1 MLLISFHYVVMTI
14 TNTIAMFLRLT
25 RRNQFFGLILLA
37 TAILFAG
44 CGQYF
49 KATEHYS
56 GDIEETL
63 EGIVNPVFYN
73 VFVTPS
79 GKDIFQL
86 NNFFYD
92 REARSVV
99 GIYKEVDPELA
110 ARNYRYA
117 PRINRYTREKNG
129 SIDGPGGLVYEIRIF
144 ANEVTFDGGTAGEG
158 VRVEI
163 PTENIYLLDLL
174 EHNDGAT
181 TGRQIIGGLFGG
193 ALAGVTAF
201 FAVVFSTASC
211 PFIYIQDGDVKRF
224 MGEVF
229 SGSVTENMARHDFLP
244 LPGFEP
250 VDGVYELRIA
260 NEMEERQ
267 YTDLAVL
274 EAVEHPADMEV
285 LMTPEGMPILF
296 ASPQLPA
303 EAVTDQGANC
313 EAVMAARDGIA
324 YDFTDECAEK
334 ENFSSLSLAFDKPA
348 GVDQAH
354 VILHV
359 KNTMWSMMMYESFMS
374 MFGGRYDDYVEHQR
388 NRSAEQKTQ
397 WLKDQGQML
406 EVQLRRDGRWETV
419 HWVNLPGPYAFR
431 SEVVPLDLSNTSEES
446 VELRLVAGYHFWEL
460 DYAAIDYTEQPGLS
474 KTPLALLSAEDE
486 QGQDVAS
493 HLLEV
498 DGDYLERLFIG
509 ADATL
514 KFQALPAPE
523 PGNARSLFM
532 HAYGYYE
539 PIREY
544 EGIPNM
550 TELRKFKE
558 PGHFARF
565 SKERFNDIAGIT
577 P

>member
-1 MLLISFHYVVMTI
+1 MTI
-14 TNTIAMFLRLT
+14 TNTTNAMPKFTL
-25 RRNQFFGLILLA
+25 RNQFFGLILLA
-37 TAILFAG
+37 IAIVAVA
-44 CGQYF
+44 CNGQYF
-49 KATEHYS
+49 KATKYYS
-56 GDIEETL
+56 AQIEEAL
-63 EGIVNPVFYN
+63 ESIKAPAFYN
-73 VFVTPS
+73 VFVTL
-79 GKDIFQL
+79 KERDIFQL
-86 NNFFYD
+86 DYFFYD
-92 REARSVV
+92 REARSVMGV
-99 GIYKEVDPELA
+99 YKFVDPELA
-110 ARNYRYA
+110 ERNYKYA
-117 PRINRYTREKNG
+117 PGMNRYTRKKNG
-129 SIDGPGGLVYEIRIF
+129 SIDGPGGLVYEIRIQ
-144 ANEVTFDGGTAGEG
+144 ANEAIFDGGTASEG
-158 VRVEI
+158 VRVKI
-163 PTENIYLLDLL
+163 PIENIYQLDLL
-174 EHNDGAT
+174 EHKEAVGILYKLLGGVAATGA
-181 TGRQIIGGLFGG
+181 
-193 ALAGVTAF
+193 
-201 FAVVFSTASC
+201 AVMTWLICCLSC
-211 PFIYIQDGDVKRF
+211 PFIYIQDGDVERF
-224 MGEVF
+224 MGEFF
-229 SGSVTENMARHDFLP
+229 SGAVTENMARHDFLP

-296 ASPQLPA
+296 AAPQLPA
-303 EAVTDQGANC
+303 EAVTDQGTNC

-374 MFGGRYDDYVEHQR
+374 MFGSRYDDYVEHQR
-388 NRSAEQKTQ
+388 DRSAEQKTQ

-406 EVQLRRDGRWETV
+406 EVQLRRAGQWETV
-419 HWVNLPGPYAFR
+419 HWVNLPGPFSFR
-431 SEVVPLDLSNTSEES
+431 SEVVPLDVSNTDEGP

-460 DYAAIDYTEQPGLS
+460 DYAAIDYTEQPGMV

-486 QGQDVAS
+486 LGQDVAS

-523 PGNARSLFM
+523 SGNVHSVFM

-539 PIREY
+539 PIRAY
-544 EGIPNM
+544 AGIPNM
-550 TELRKFKE
+550 AELKKFKE

-565 SKERFNDIAGIT
+565 SKEQFNDIAGIA

>member
-1 MLLISFHYVVMTI
+1 MLL
-14 TNTIAMFLRLT
+14 RLI
-25 RRNQFFGLILLA
+25 RRNQFVSLILLA

-44 CGQYF
+44 CGKYF
-49 KATEHYS
+49 RATEHYS
-56 GDIEETL
+56 SGIEEAL
-63 EGIVNPVFYN
+63 EGVGTPAFYD
-73 VFVTPS
+73 VYVTQK

-86 NNFFYD
+86 EYFFYD
-92 REARSVV
+92 REAQSVV
-99 GIYKEVDPELA
+99 GIYKKVDPQLAERFYRSRGGKEL
-110 ARNYRYA
+110 
-117 PRINRYTREKNG
+117 NRYRGEM
-129 SIDGPGGLVYEIRIF
+129 VYEIRIE
-144 ANEVTFDGGTAGEG
+144 ANEVIFQGAAAGEG

-163 PTENIYLLDLL
+163 PIENIYRVDLL
-174 EHNDGAT
+174 EHNEGAT
-181 TGRQIIGGLFGG
+181 FFGMVGATLAGLFGG
-193 ALAGVTAF
+193 ILVVAA
-201 FAVVFSTASC
+201 AVSC
-211 PFIYIQDGDVKRF
+211 PFIYTVDGDTERF
-224 MGEVF
+224 RGEVLT
-229 SGSVTENMARHDFLP
+229 GAVMEDMARHDFLP

-260 NEMEERQ
+260 NELKERD

-285 LMTPEGMPILF
+285 LLTPEGMPILF
-296 ASPQLPA
+296 SAPLLPA
-303 EAVTDQGANC
+303 EAVTDEGTNC
-313 EAVMAARDGIA
+313 EVVMAARDGIA

-348 GVDQAH
+348 GVDQAY

-374 MFGGRYDDYVEHQR
+374 MFGSRYDDYVEHQR
-388 NRSAEQKTQ
+388 DRSAEQKTQ

-406 EVQLRRDGRWETV
+406 EVQLRRSGQWETV
-419 HWVNLPGPYAFR
+419 HWVNLPGPFSFR
-431 SEVVPLDLSNTSEES
+431 SEVVPLDVSNTDGGP

-460 DYAAIDYTEQPGLS
+460 DYAAIDYTEQPGMV
-474 KTPLALLSAEDE
+474 KTPLTLLSAEDE
-486 QGQDVAS
+486 LGQDVAS

-523 PGNARSLFM
+523 SGNVHSVFM

-539 PIREY
+539 PIRTY
-544 EGIPNM
+544 AGIPNM
-550 TELRKFKE
+550 VELKKFKE

-565 SKERFNDIAGIT
+565 SKEQFNDIAGIA

>member
-1 MLLISFHYVVMTI
+1 MTI
-14 TNTIAMFLRLT
+14 TNTRKMLLRLT
-25 RRNQFFGLILLA
+25 PRNQLFGFVLLA
-37 TAILFAG
+37 TATLAAA

-49 KATEHYS
+49 RATEHYS
-56 GDIEETL
+56 GEIEETL
-63 EGIVNPVFYN
+63 ERIVSPAFYN

-79 GKDIFQL
+79 GQDIFQL
-86 NNFFYD
+86 KYFFYD
-92 REARSVV
+92 REARTVV

-110 ARNYRYA
+110 SRNYRYA
-117 PRINRYTREKNG
+117 PKMNRYTREENG
-129 SIDGPGGLVYEIRIF
+129 SIDGPGGLVYEIRIE
-144 ANEVTFDGGTAGEG
+144 ANEVNFDGGSPVDG

-163 PTENIYLLDLL
+163 PIENIHRLDLL
-174 EHNDGAT
+174 EHNEAT
-181 TGRQIIGGLFGG
+181 GFWRKIGGGVAALG
-193 ALAGVTAF
+193 AAVGAF
-201 FAVVFSTASC
+201 FAFFWSC
-211 PFIYIQDGDVKRF
+211 PFIYIQDGDTERF
-224 MGEVF
+224 MGELF
-229 SGSVTENMARHDFLP
+229 SGSVTENMARHDFMP

-250 VDGVYELRIA
+250 VDGIYELRIA
-260 NEMEERQ
+260 NEMKERQ

-274 EAVEHPADMEV
+274 EAVEHPAGMEV

-296 ASPQLPA
+296 AAPQLPV
-303 EAVTDQGANC
+303 EAVTDQGTNC
-313 EAVMAARDGIA
+313 ATLMVERDGIA
-324 YDFTDECAEK
+324 YDFTDESADNED
-334 ENFSSLSLAFDKPA
+334 FSSLSLAFDNPT
-348 GVDQAH
+348 GSDQAH

-359 KNTMWSMMMYESFMS
+359 KNTMWSGTMYEAFTS

-406 EVQLRRDGRWETV
+406 EVQLRRDGQWETV

-493 HLLEV
+493 HLLEL

-514 KFQALPAPE
+514 KFQALSAPE
-523 PGNARSLFM
+523 SGNVHSVFM

>member
-1 MLLISFHYVVMTI
+1 ML
-14 TNTIAMFLRLT
+14 LRLT
-25 RRNQFFGLILLA
+25 LRNQIFGLILVA
-37 TAILFAG
+37 TATLAVA

-56 GDIEETL
+56 GEIEETL
-63 EGIVNPVFYN
+63 ERIVSPAFYN

-79 GKDIFQL
+79 GQDIFQL
-86 NNFFYD
+86 NYFFYD
-92 REARSVV
+92 RVARTVV

-117 PRINRYTREKNG
+117 PKMNRYTREKNG
-129 SIDGPGGLVYEIRIF
+129 SIDGPGGLVYEIRIQ
-144 ANEVTFDGGTAGEG
+144 ANEVIFDGGAPGED
-158 VRVEI
+158 VRVQI
-163 PTENIYLLDLL
+163 PIENIHRLDLL
-174 EHNDGAT
+174 EHNEAT
-181 TGRQIIGGLFGG
+181 GLWRKIGGGVAAVG
-193 ALAGVTAF
+193 AAVWTFFAF
-201 FAVVFSTASC
+201 FWSC
-211 PFIYIQDGDVKRF
+211 PFIYIQDGDTERF
-224 MGEVF
+224 MGELF
-229 SGSVTENMARHDFLP
+229 SGSVTENMARHDFMP

-250 VDGVYELRIA
+250 VDGIYELRIA
-260 NEMEERQ
+260 NEMKERQ

-274 EAVEHPADMEV
+274 EAVEHPAGMEV
-285 LMTPEGMPILF
+285 LMTPEGTPILF
-296 ASPQLPA
+296 AAPQLPL
-303 EAVTDQGANC
+303 EAVTDQGTNC
-313 EAVMAARDGIA
+313 ATLMAERDGIA
-324 YDFTDECAEK
+324 YDFTDESADNED
-334 ENFSSLSLAFDKPA
+334 FSSLSLAFDNPT
-348 GVDQAH
+348 GSDQAH

-359 KNTMWSMMMYESFMS
+359 KNTMWSGTMYEAFTS

-406 EVQLRRDGRWETV
+406 EVQLRRDGQWETV

-431 SEVVPLDLSNTSEES
+431 SEVVPLDLSNTSKES

>member
-1 MLLISFHYVVMTI
+1 MPRFTL
-14 TNTIAMFLRLT
+14 
-25 RRNQFFGLILLA
+25 RNQFFGLILLA
-37 TAILFAG
+37 IAIVAVA
-44 CGQYF
+44 CTGQYF
-49 KATEHYS
+49 KATKYYS
-56 GDIEETL
+56 AQIEEAL
-63 EGIVNPVFYN
+63 ESIKTPAFYN
-73 VFVTPS
+73 VFVTL
-79 GKDIFQL
+79 KEREIFQL
-86 NNFFYD
+86 DYFFYD

-99 GIYKEVDPELA
+99 GVYKEVNPELA
-110 ARNYRYA
+110 ERNYGYA
-117 PRINRYTREKNG
+117 PKMNRYTRKKNG
-129 SIDGPGGLVYEIRIF
+129 SIDGPGGLVYEIRIQ
-144 ANEVTFDGGTAGEG
+144 ANEVIFDGGTASEG
-158 VRVEI
+158 ARVKI
-163 PTENIYLLDLL
+163 PIENIYQLDLL
-174 EHNDGAT
+174 EHKEAVG
-181 TGRQIIGGLFGG
+181 ILYKVLGGV
-193 ALAGVTAF
+193 AAS
-201 FAVVFSTASC
+201 FAAVLTWVACCLSC
-211 PFIYIQDGDVKRF
+211 PFIYIQDGDTERF
-224 MGEVF
+224 MGEFF
-229 SGSVTENMARHDFLP
+229 SGAVTENMARHDFLP

-285 LMTPEGMPILF
+285 LITPEGTPILF
-296 ASPQLPA
+296 AAPLLPA
-303 EAVTDQGANC
+303 EAVTDQGTNC
-313 EAVMAARDGIA
+313 EVVMAARDGIA

-374 MFGGRYDDYVEHQR
+374 MFGSRYDDYVEHQR
-388 NRSAEQKTQ
+388 DRSAEQKTQ

-406 EVQLRRDGRWETV
+406 EVQLRRAGQWETV
-419 HWVNLPGPYAFR
+419 HWVNLPGPFSFR
-431 SEVVPLDLSNTSEES
+431 SEVVPLDVSNTDEGP

-460 DYAAIDYTEQPGLS
+460 DYAAIDYTEQPGMV

-486 QGQDVAS
+486 LGQDVAS

-514 KFQALPAPE
+514 KFQALPASE
-523 PGNARSLFM
+523 PGNVHSVFM

-544 EGIPNM
+544 AGIPNM
-550 TELRKFKE
+550 TELKKFKE

-565 SKERFNDIAGIT
+565 SKEQFNDIAGIT

>member
-1 MLLISFHYVVMTI
+1 MISFHYVVMTI
-14 TNTIAMFLRLT
+14 TNTINAMTKFTL
-25 RRNQFFGLILLA
+25 RNQFFGLILLA
-37 TAILFAG
+37 IAIVAVA
-44 CGQYF
+44 CNGQYF
-49 KATEHYS
+49 KATKYYS
-56 GDIEETL
+56 AQIEEAL
-63 EGIVNPVFYN
+63 ESIKAPAFYN
-73 VFVTPS
+73 VFVTL
-79 GKDIFQL
+79 KERDIFQL
-86 NNFFYD
+86 DYFFYD
-92 REARSVV
+92 REARSVMGV
-99 GIYKEVDPELA
+99 YKFVNPELA
-110 ARNYRYA
+110 ERNYKVGPA
-117 PRINRYTREKNG
+117 LNRYTRKKNG
-129 SIDGPGGLVYEIRIF
+129 SIDGPGGLVYEIRIQ
-144 ANEVTFDGGTAGEG
+144 ANEVIFDGGTASEG
-158 VRVEI
+158 VRVKI
-163 PTENIYLLDLL
+163 PIENIYQLDLL
-174 EHNDGAT
+174 EHKEAVGILYKVLGGVAATGA
-181 TGRQIIGGLFGG
+181 
-193 ALAGVTAF
+193 
-201 FAVVFSTASC
+201 AVMTWLICCLSC
-211 PFIYIQDGDVKRF
+211 PFIYIQDGDVERF
-224 MGEVF
+224 MGEFF
-229 SGSVTENMARHDFLP
+229 SGAVTENMARHDFLP

-296 ASPQLPA
+296 AAPQLPA
-303 EAVTDQGANC
+303 EAVTDQGTNC
-313 EAVMAARDGIA
+313 EAVMVARDGIA

-374 MFGGRYDDYVEHQR
+374 MFGSRYDDYVEHQR
-388 NRSAEQKTQ
+388 DRSAEQKTQ

-406 EVQLRRDGRWETV
+406 EVQLRRSGQWETV
-419 HWVNLPGPYAFR
+419 HWVNLPGPFSFR
-431 SEVVPLDLSNTSEES
+431 SEVVPLDVSNTDEGP

-460 DYAAIDYTEQPGLS
+460 DYAAIDYTEQPGMV

-486 QGQDVAS
+486 LGQDVAS

-523 PGNARSLFM
+523 SGNVHSVFM

-539 PIREY
+539 PIRAY
-544 EGIPNM
+544 AGIPNM
-550 TELRKFKE
+550 TELKKFKE

-565 SKERFNDIAGIT
+565 SKEQFNDIAGIT

>member
-1 MLLISFHYVVMTI
+1 MISFHYVVMTI
-14 TNTIAMFLRLT
+14 TNTINAMPKFTL
-25 RRNQFFGLILLA
+25 RNQFFGLILLA
-37 TAILFAG
+37 ISIVAVA
-44 CGQYF
+44 CNGQYF
-49 KATEHYS
+49 KATKYYS
-56 GDIEETL
+56 AQIEEAL
-63 EGIVNPVFYN
+63 ESIKAPAFYN
-73 VFVTPS
+73 VFVTLK
-79 GKDIFQL
+79 GRDIFQL
-86 NNFFYD
+86 DYFFYD
-92 REARSVV
+92 REARSVMGV
-99 GIYKEVDPELA
+99 YKFVNPELA
-110 ARNYRYA
+110 ERNYKYA
-117 PRINRYTREKNG
+117 PGMNRYTRNKNG
-129 SIDGPGGLVYEIRIF
+129 SIDGPGGLVYEIRIQ
-144 ANEVTFDGGTAGEG
+144 ANEVIFDEGTASEG
-158 VRVEI
+158 VRVKI
-163 PTENIYLLDLL
+163 PIENIYQLDLL
-174 EHNDGAT
+174 EHKEAVGILYKVLGGVAATGA
-181 TGRQIIGGLFGG
+181 
-193 ALAGVTAF
+193 AF
-201 FAVVFSTASC
+201 LTWVACCLSC
-211 PFIYIQDGDVKRF
+211 PFIYIQDGDVERF
-224 MGEVF
+224 MGEFF
-229 SGSVTENMARHDFLP
+229 SGAVTENMARHDFLP

-296 ASPQLPA
+296 AAPQLPA
-303 EAVTDQGANC
+303 EALTDQGTNC

-374 MFGGRYDDYVEHQR
+374 MFGSRYDDYVEHQR
-388 NRSAEQKTQ
+388 DRSAEQKTQ

-406 EVQLRRDGRWETV
+406 EVQLRHAGQWETV
-419 HWVNLPGPYAFR
+419 HWVNLPGPFSFR
-431 SEVVPLDLSNTSEES
+431 SEVVPLDVSNTDEGP

-460 DYAAIDYTEQPGLS
+460 DYAAIDYTEQPGMV

-486 QGQDVAS
+486 LGQDVAS

-523 PGNARSLFM
+523 SGNVHSVFM

-539 PIREY
+539 PIRAY
-544 EGIPNM
+544 AGIPNM
-550 TELRKFKE
+550 TELKKFKE

-565 SKERFNDIAGIT
+565 SKEQFNDIAGIA

>member
-1 MLLISFHYVVMTI
+1 MSKFTL
-14 TNTIAMFLRLT
+14 
-25 RRNQFFGLILLA
+25 RNQFFGFILLVI
-37 TAILFAG
+37 AIVAVA
-44 CGQYF
+44 CNGQYF
-49 KATEHYS
+49 KVTKYYS
-56 GDIEETL
+56 AQIEEAL
-63 EGIVNPVFYN
+63 ESIKTPAFYN
-73 VFVTPS
+73 VFVTL
-79 GKDIFQL
+79 KERDIFQL
-86 NNFFYD
+86 DYFFYD
-92 REARSVV
+92 REARSVMGV
-99 GIYKEVDPELA
+99 YKFVNPELA
-110 ARNYRYA
+110 ERNYKYV
-117 PRINRYTREKNG
+117 PRMNRYTRNKNG
-129 SIDGPGGLVYEIRIF
+129 SIDGPGGLVYEIRIQ
-144 ANEVTFDGGTAGEG
+144 ANEVIFDEGTASEG
-158 VRVEI
+158 VRVKI
-163 PTENIYLLDLL
+163 PIENIYQLDLL
-174 EHNDGAT
+174 EHKEAVGILSKVLGGIAAIGA
-181 TGRQIIGGLFGG
+181 
-193 ALAGVTAF
+193 AAGTFVLCCL
-201 FAVVFSTASC
+201 SC
-211 PFIYIQDGDVKRF
+211 PFIYIQDGDVERF
-224 MGEVF
+224 MGEFF
-229 SGSVTENMARHDFLP
+229 SGAVTENMARHDFLP

-274 EAVEHPADMEV
+274 EAVEHPAGMEV

-296 ASPQLPA
+296 AAPQLPA
-303 EAVTDQGANC
+303 EAVTDQGTNC
-313 EAVMAARDGIA
+313 EVVMAARDGIA

-374 MFGGRYDDYVEHQR
+374 MFGSRYDDYVEHQR
-388 NRSAEQKTQ
+388 DRSAEQKTQ

-406 EVQLRRDGRWETV
+406 EVQLRRSGQWETV
-419 HWVNLPGPYAFR
+419 HWVNLPGPFSFR
-431 SEVVPLDLSNTSEES
+431 SEVVPLDVSNTDEGP

-460 DYAAIDYTEQPGLS
+460 DYAAIDYTEQPGMV

-486 QGQDVAS
+486 LGQDVAS

-523 PGNARSLFM
+523 SGNVHSVFM

-539 PIREY
+539 PIRAY
-544 EGIPNM
+544 AGIPNM
-550 TELRKFKE
+550 AELKKFKE

-565 SKERFNDIAGIT
+565 SKDRFNDIAGIT

>member
-1 MLLISFHYVVMTI
+1 MTI
-14 TNTIAMFLRLT
+14 TNTINAMPKFTL
-25 RRNQFFGLILLA
+25 RNQLFGLILLA
-37 TAILFAG
+37 IAIVAVA
-44 CGQYF
+44 CNGQYF
-49 KATEHYS
+49 KATKYHS
-56 GDIEETL
+56 AQIEEAL
-63 EGIVNPVFYN
+63 ESIKTPAFYN
-73 VFVTPS
+73 VFVTL
-79 GKDIFQL
+79 KERDIFQL
-86 NNFFYD
+86 DYFFYD
-92 REARSVV
+92 REARSVMGV
-99 GIYKEVDPELA
+99 YKEVNPELA
-110 ARNYRYA
+110 ERNYKYA
-117 PRINRYTREKNG
+117 PGMNRYTRNKNG
-129 SIDGPGGLVYEIRIF
+129 SIDGPGGLVYEIRIQ
-144 ANEVTFDGGTAGEG
+144 ANEVIFDGETASEG
-158 VRVEI
+158 VRVKI
-163 PTENIYLLDLL
+163 PIENIYQLDLL
-174 EHNDGAT
+174 EHKEAVGILYKVLGGVAATGA
-181 TGRQIIGGLFGG
+181 
-193 ALAGVTAF
+193 
-201 FAVVFSTASC
+201 AVMTWLICCLSC
-211 PFIYIQDGDVKRF
+211 PFIYIQDGDVERF
-224 MGEVF
+224 MGEFF
-229 SGSVTENMARHDFLP
+229 SGAVTENMARHDFLP

-267 YTDLAVL
+267 YMDLAVL

-296 ASPQLPA
+296 AAPQLPA
-303 EAVTDQGANC
+303 EAVTDQGTNC

-374 MFGGRYDDYVEHQR
+374 MFGSRYDDYVEHQR
-388 NRSAEQKTQ
+388 DRSAEQKTQ

-406 EVQLRRDGRWETV
+406 EVQLRRSGQWETV
-419 HWVNLPGPYAFR
+419 HWVNLPGPFSFR
-431 SEVVPLDLSNTSEES
+431 SEVVPLDVSNTDEGP

-460 DYAAIDYTEQPGLS
+460 DYAAIDYTEQPGMV

-486 QGQDVAS
+486 LGQDVAS

-523 PGNARSLFM
+523 SGNVHSVFM

-539 PIREY
+539 PIRAY
-544 EGIPNM
+544 AGIPNM
-550 TELRKFKE
+550 TELKKFKE

-565 SKERFNDIAGIT
+565 SKEQFNDIAGIT

>member
-14 TNTIAMFLRLT
+14 TKTTGVMSKFTL
-25 RRNQFFGLILLA
+25 RNQFLGLILLA
-37 TAILFAG
+37 IAFLAAA

-56 GDIEETL
+56 GQIEAAL
-63 EGIVNPVFYN
+63 ERIVSPAFYN
-73 VFVTPS
+73 VFVTPK
-79 GKDIFQL
+79 GQDVFQL
-86 NNFFYD
+86 DYFFYD

-99 GIYKEVDPELA
+99 GVYNEVDPDLA
-110 ARNYRYA
+110 YRYYRYA
-117 PRINRYTREKNG
+117 PKVNRYTRDDNG
-129 SIDGPGGLVYEIRIF
+129 SIDGPGGLVYEIRIQ
-144 ANEVTFDGGTAGEG
+144 ANEVIFDRGTAGEG

-163 PTENIYLLDLL
+163 PIENIYRLDLL
-174 EHNDGAT
+174 EHDDGAT
-181 TGRQIIGGLFGG
+181 VLRQIGGVIGG
-193 ALAGVTAF
+193 AVAGVSA
-201 FAVVFSTASC
+201 AVIAIAALISC
-211 PFIYIQDGDVKRF
+211 PFIYIQDGETERF

-229 SGSVTENMARHDFLP
+229 SGAVTENMARHDFMP

-260 NEMEERQ
+260 NEMKERQ

-296 ASPQLPA
+296 AAPLLPA
-303 EAVTDQGANC
+303 EAVTGQETNC
-313 EAVMAARDGIA
+313 EVVMAARDGIA

-348 GVDQAH
+348 AVDQAY

-359 KNTMWSMMMYESFMS
+359 KNTMWSMMMYESFMG
-374 MFGGRYDDYVEHQR
+374 MFGSRYDDYVEYQR

-406 EVQLRRDGRWETV
+406 EVQLRRAGQWETV
-419 HWVNLPGPYAFR
+419 HWVNFPGPFAFR
-431 SEVVPLDLSNTSEES
+431 SEVVPLDLSKTDEGA

-460 DYAAIDYTEQPGLS
+460 DYAAIDYTEQPGLV
-474 KTPLALLSAEDE
+474 KTPLAILSAVDE
-486 QGQDVAS
+486 KGQDVAS
-493 HLLEV
+493 HVTEL

-514 KFQALPAPE
+514 KFQALSTPE
-523 PGNARSLFM
+523 PGNVHSVFM

-544 EGIPNM
+544 DGIPNM
-550 TELRKFKE
+550 TELKKFKE

-565 SKERFNDIAGIT
+565 SKEQFNDIAGIT

>member
-1 MLLISFHYVVMTI
+1 MMLI
-14 TNTIAMFLRLT
+14 RLT
-25 RRNQFFGLILLA
+25 PRNQLFGFILLA
-37 TAILFAG
+37 TATLAAA

-49 KATEHYS
+49 RATEHYS
-56 GDIEETL
+56 GEIEETL
-63 EGIVNPVFYN
+63 ERIVSPAFYN

-79 GKDIFQL
+79 GQDIFQL
-86 NNFFYD
+86 KYFFYD

-99 GIYKEVDPELA
+99 GVYKEVDPELA

-117 PRINRYTREKNG
+117 PKMNRYTREENG
-129 SIDGPGGLVYEIRIF
+129 SIDGPGGLVYEIRIE
-144 ANEVTFDGGTAGEG
+144 ANEVNFDGGSPVDG

-163 PTENIYLLDLL
+163 PIENIYRLDLL
-174 EHNDGAT
+174 EHNEATGFWRKMGGGVAALGAAV
-181 TGRQIIGGLFGG
+181 G
-193 ALAGVTAF
+193 AF
-201 FAVVFSTASC
+201 FAFFWSC
-211 PFIYIQDGDVKRF
+211 PFIYIQDGDTERF
-224 MGEVF
+224 MGELF
-229 SGSVTENMARHDFLP
+229 SGSVTENMARHDFMP

-250 VDGVYELRIA
+250 VDGIYELRIA
-260 NEMEERQ
+260 NEMKERQ

-274 EAVEHPADMEV
+274 EAVEHPAGMEV

-296 ASPQLPA
+296 AAPQLPV
-303 EAVTDQGANC
+303 EALTDQGTNC
-313 EAVMAARDGIA
+313 ATLMVERDGIA
-324 YDFTDECAEK
+324 YDFTDESAD
-334 ENFSSLSLAFDKPA
+334 NGDFSSLSLAFDNPT
-348 GVDQAH
+348 GSDQAH

-359 KNTMWSMMMYESFMS
+359 KNTMWSGTMYEAFTS

-406 EVQLRRDGRWETV
+406 EVQLRRDGQWETV

-474 KTPLALLSAEDE
+474 KTPLALVSAEDE
-486 QGQDVAS
+486 QDQDVAS

-514 KFQALPAPE
+514 KFQALSAPE
-523 PGNARSLFM
+523 SGNVHSVFM

>member
-1 MLLISFHYVVMTI
+1 MTI
-14 TNTIAMFLRLT
+14 TNTTKILMRFT
-25 RRNQFFGLILLA
+25 FRNQIYGLILLA
-37 TAILFAG
+37 TATLAVA

-56 GDIEETL
+56 GQIEEAL
-63 EGIVNPVFYN
+63 ESIKTPAFYN
-73 VFVTPS
+73 VFVTLQARE
-79 GKDIFQL
+79 IFQL
-86 NNFFYD
+86 DYFFYD
-92 REARSVV
+92 REARSVMGV
-99 GIYKEVDPELA
+99 YKEVNPELA
-110 ARNYRYA
+110 ERNYKYA
-117 PRINRYTREKNG
+117 PGMNRYTRNKNG
-129 SIDGPGGLVYEIRIF
+129 SIDGPGGLVYEIRIQ
-144 ANEVTFDGGTAGEG
+144 ANEVIFDGGIASEG
-158 VRVEI
+158 VRVKI
-163 PTENIYLLDLL
+163 PIENIYQLDLL
-174 EHNDGAT
+174 EHKEAVGILYKVLGGVAATGA
-181 TGRQIIGGLFGG
+181 
-193 ALAGVTAF
+193 AF
-201 FAVVFSTASC
+201 LTWVACCLSC
-211 PFIYIQDGDVKRF
+211 PFIYIQDGDVERF
-224 MGEVF
+224 MGEFF
-229 SGSVTENMARHDFLP
+229 SGAVTENMARHDFLP

-285 LMTPEGMPILF
+285 LMTPEGMPVLF
-296 ASPQLPA
+296 AAPQLPA
-303 EAVTDQGANC
+303 EAVTDEGTNC

-348 GVDQAH
+348 GADQAH

-374 MFGGRYDDYVEHQR
+374 MFGSRYDDYVEHQR
-388 NRSAEQKTQ
+388 DRSAEQKTQ

-406 EVQLRRDGRWETV
+406 EVQLRRAGQWETV
-419 HWVNLPGPYAFR
+419 HWVNLPGPFSFR
-431 SEVVPLDLSNTSEES
+431 SEVVPLDVSNTDEGP
-446 VELRLVAGYHFWEL
+446 VELRLVAGYYFWEL
-460 DYAAIDYTEQPGLS
+460 DYAAIDYTEQPGMV

-486 QGQDVAS
+486 LGQNVAS

-514 KFQALPAPE
+514 KFQALPAPDS
-523 PGNARSLFM
+523 GNVHSVFM

-544 EGIPNM
+544 AGIPNM
-550 TELRKFKE
+550 TELKKFKE

-565 SKERFNDIAGIT
+565 SKEQFNDIAGIT

>member
-1 MLLISFHYVVMTI
+1 MTI
-14 TNTIAMFLRLT
+14 TNTINAMPKFTL
-25 RRNQFFGLILLA
+25 RNQFFGLILLA
-37 TAILFAG
+37 IAIVVVA
-44 CGQYF
+44 CNGQYF
-49 KATEHYS
+49 KATKYYS
-56 GDIEETL
+56 AQIEEAL
-63 EGIVNPVFYN
+63 ESIKAPAFYN
-73 VFVTPS
+73 VFVTPK
-79 GKDIFQL
+79 GQDIFQL
-86 NNFFYD
+86 KYFMYN
-92 REARSVV
+92 REAKKVV
-99 GIYKEVDPELA
+99 GIYKEVDPQLA
-110 ARNYRYA
+110 ERNYKYGPA
-117 PRINRYTREKNG
+117 LNRYTRKKNG
-129 SIDGPGGLVYEIRIF
+129 SIDGPGLVYEIRIQ
-144 ANEVTFDGGTAGEG
+144 ANEVIVDGGTVRKGG
-158 VRVEI
+158 RVEI
-163 PTENIYLLDLL
+163 PIENIYRLDVLKHK
-174 EHNDGAT
+174 EAATFFAKTVGTIVSFGAF
-181 TGRQIIGGLFGG
+181 IGGLFATGI
-193 ALAGVTAF
+193 ATL
-201 FAVVFSTASC
+201 SC
-211 PFIYIQDGDVKRF
+211 PFIYIQDGDVERF
-224 MGEVF
+224 MGEFF
-229 SGSVTENMARHDFLP
+229 SGAVTENMARHDFLP

-274 EAVEHPADMEV
+274 EAVEHPAGMEV

-296 ASPQLPA
+296 AAPQLPA
-303 EAVTDQGANC
+303 EALTDQGTNC

-374 MFGGRYDDYVEHQR
+374 MFGSRYDDYVEHQR
-388 NRSAEQKTQ
+388 DRSAEQKTQ

-406 EVQLRRDGRWETV
+406 EVQLRRSGQWETV
-419 HWVNLPGPYAFR
+419 HWVNLPGPFSFR
-431 SEVVPLDLSNTSEES
+431 SEVVPLDVSNTDEGP

-460 DYAAIDYTEQPGLS
+460 DYAAIDYTEQPGMV
-474 KTPLALLSAEDE
+474 KTPLTLLSAEDE
-486 QGQDVAS
+486 LGQDVAS

-523 PGNARSLFM
+523 SGNVHSVFM

-539 PIREY
+539 PIRAY
-544 EGIPNM
+544 AGIPNM
-550 TELRKFKE
+550 TELKKFKE

-565 SKERFNDIAGIT
+565 SKEQFNDIAGIA

>member
-1 MLLISFHYVVMTI
+1 ML
-14 TNTIAMFLRLT
+14 LRLT
-25 RRNQFFGLILLA
+25 PRNQLFGFVLLA
-37 TAILFAG
+37 TATLAAA

-49 KATEHYS
+49 RATEHYS
-56 GDIEETL
+56 GEIEETL
-63 EGIVNPVFYN
+63 ERIVSPAFYN

-79 GKDIFQL
+79 GQDIFQL
-86 NNFFYD
+86 KYFFYD
-92 REARSVV
+92 REARTVV

-110 ARNYRYA
+110 SRNYRYA
-117 PRINRYTREKNG
+117 PKMNRYTREENG
-129 SIDGPGGLVYEIRIF
+129 SIDGPGGLVYEIRIE
-144 ANEVTFDGGTAGEG
+144 ANEVNFDGGSPVDG

-163 PTENIYLLDLL
+163 PIENIHRLDLL
-174 EHNDGAT
+174 EHNEAT
-181 TGRQIIGGLFGG
+181 GFWRKIGGGVAALG
-193 ALAGVTAF
+193 AAVGAF
-201 FAVVFSTASC
+201 FAFFWSC
-211 PFIYIQDGDVKRF
+211 PFIYIQDGDTERF
-224 MGEVF
+224 MGELF
-229 SGSVTENMARHDFLP
+229 SGSVTENMARHDFMP

-250 VDGVYELRIA
+250 VDGIYELRIA
-260 NEMEERQ
+260 NEMKERQ

-274 EAVEHPADMEV
+274 EAVEHPAGMEV

-296 ASPQLPA
+296 AAPQLPV
-303 EAVTDQGANC
+303 EAVTDQGTNC
-313 EAVMAARDGIA
+313 ATLMVERDGIA
-324 YDFTDECAEK
+324 YDFTDESADNED
-334 ENFSSLSLAFDKPA
+334 FSSLSLAFDNPT
-348 GVDQAH
+348 GSDQAH

-359 KNTMWSMMMYESFMS
+359 KNTMWSGTMYEAFTS

-406 EVQLRRDGRWETV
+406 EVQLRRDGQWETV

-493 HLLEV
+493 HLLEL

-514 KFQALPAPE
+514 KFQALSAPE
-523 PGNARSLFM
+523 SGNVHSVFM

>member
-1 MLLISFHYVVMTI
+1 MTI
-14 TNTIAMFLRLT
+14 TNTINAMTKFTL
-25 RRNQFFGLILLA
+25 RNQFFGLILLA
-37 TAILFAG
+37 IAIVAVA
-44 CGQYF
+44 CNGQYF
-49 KATEHYS
+49 KATKYYS
-56 GDIEETL
+56 AQIEEAL
-63 EGIVNPVFYN
+63 ESIKAPAFYN
-73 VFVTPS
+73 VFVTL
-79 GKDIFQL
+79 KERDIFQL
-86 NNFFYD
+86 DYFFYD
-92 REARSVV
+92 REARSVMGV
-99 GIYKEVDPELA
+99 YKFVNPELA
-110 ARNYRYA
+110 ERNYKYA
-117 PRINRYTREKNG
+117 PGMNRYTRNKNG
-129 SIDGPGGLVYEIRIF
+129 SIDGPGGLVYEIRIQ
-144 ANEVTFDGGTAGEG
+144 ANEVIFDGETASEG
-158 VRVEI
+158 VRVKI
-163 PTENIYLLDLL
+163 PIENIYQLDLL
-174 EHNDGAT
+174 EHKEAVGILYKVLGGVAATGA
-181 TGRQIIGGLFGG
+181 
-193 ALAGVTAF
+193 
-201 FAVVFSTASC
+201 AVMTWLICCLSC
-211 PFIYIQDGDVKRF
+211 PFIYIQDGDVERF
-224 MGEVF
+224 MGEFF
-229 SGSVTENMARHDFLP
+229 SGAVTENMARHDFLP

-296 ASPQLPA
+296 AAPQLPA
-303 EAVTDQGANC
+303 EAVTDQGTNC
-313 EAVMAARDGIA
+313 EAVMVARDGIA

-374 MFGGRYDDYVEHQR
+374 MFGSRYDDYVEHQR
-388 NRSAEQKTQ
+388 DRSAEQKTQ

-406 EVQLRRDGRWETV
+406 EVQLRRAGQWETV
-419 HWVNLPGPYAFR
+419 HWVNLPGPFSFR
-431 SEVVPLDLSNTSEES
+431 SEVVPLDVSNTDEGP

-460 DYAAIDYTEQPGLS
+460 DYAAIDYTEQPGMV

-486 QGQDVAS
+486 LGQDVAS

-523 PGNARSLFM
+523 SGNVHSVFM

-539 PIREY
+539 PIRAY
-544 EGIPNM
+544 AGIPNM
-550 TELRKFKE
+550 TELKKFKE

-565 SKERFNDIAGIT
+565 SKEQFNDIAGIT

>member
-1 MLLISFHYVVMTI
+1 MTI
-14 TNTIAMFLRLT
+14 TNTTKILMRFT
-25 RRNQFFGLILLA
+25 FRNQIYGLILLA
-37 TAILFAG
+37 TATLAVA

-56 GDIEETL
+56 GQIEEAL
-63 EGIVNPVFYN
+63 ESIKTPAFYN
-73 VFVTPS
+73 VFVTLQARE
-79 GKDIFQL
+79 IFQL
-86 NNFFYD
+86 DYFFYD
-92 REARSVV
+92 REARSVMGV
-99 GIYKEVDPELA
+99 YKEVNPELA
-110 ARNYRYA
+110 ERNYKYA
-117 PRINRYTREKNG
+117 PGMNRYTRNKNG
-129 SIDGPGGLVYEIRIF
+129 SIDGPGGLVYEIRIQ
-144 ANEVTFDGGTAGEG
+144 ANEVIFDGGIASEG
-158 VRVEI
+158 VRVKI
-163 PTENIYLLDLL
+163 PIENIYQLDLL
-174 EHNDGAT
+174 EHKEAVGILYKVLGGVAATGA
-181 TGRQIIGGLFGG
+181 
-193 ALAGVTAF
+193 AF
-201 FAVVFSTASC
+201 LTWVACCLSC
-211 PFIYIQDGDVKRF
+211 PFIYIQDGDIERF
-224 MGEVF
+224 MGEFF
-229 SGSVTENMARHDFLP
+229 SGAVTENMARHDFLP

-285 LMTPEGMPILF
+285 LMTPEGMPVLF
-296 ASPQLPA
+296 AAPQLPA
-303 EAVTDQGANC
+303 EAVTDEGTNC

-348 GVDQAH
+348 GADQAH

-374 MFGGRYDDYVEHQR
+374 MFGSRYDDYVEHQR
-388 NRSAEQKTQ
+388 DRSAEQKTQ

-406 EVQLRRDGRWETV
+406 EVQLRRAGQWETV
-419 HWVNLPGPYAFR
+419 HWVNLPGPFSFR
-431 SEVVPLDLSNTSEES
+431 SEVVPLDVSNTDEGP
-446 VELRLVAGYHFWEL
+446 VELRLVAGYYFWEL
-460 DYAAIDYTEQPGLS
+460 DYAAIDYTEQPGMV

-486 QGQDVAS
+486 LGQNVAS

-514 KFQALPAPE
+514 KFQALPAPDS
-523 PGNARSLFM
+523 GNVHSVFM

-544 EGIPNM
+544 AGIPNM
-550 TELRKFKE
+550 TELKKFKE

-565 SKERFNDIAGIT
+565 SKEQFNDIAGIT

>member
-1 MLLISFHYVVMTI
+1 MPKFTL
-14 TNTIAMFLRLT
+14 
-25 RRNQFFGLILLA
+25 RNQFFGLILLA
-37 TAILFAG
+37 IAIVAVA
-44 CGQYF
+44 CNGQYF
-49 KATEHYS
+49 KATKYYS
-56 GDIEETL
+56 AQIEEAL
-63 EGIVNPVFYN
+63 ESIKAPAFYN
-73 VFVTPS
+73 VFVTL
-79 GKDIFQL
+79 KERDIFQL
-86 NNFFYD
+86 DYFFYD
-92 REARSVV
+92 REARSVMGV
-99 GIYKEVDPELA
+99 YKEVNPELA
-110 ARNYRYA
+110 ERNYKYA
-117 PRINRYTREKNG
+117 PGMNRYTRKKNG
-129 SIDGPGGLVYEIRIF
+129 SIDGPGGLVYEIRIQ
-144 ANEVTFDGGTAGEG
+144 ANEVIFDGGAASEG
-158 VRVEI
+158 VRVKI
-163 PTENIYLLDLL
+163 PIENIYQLDLL
-174 EHNDGAT
+174 EHKEAVGILYKLLGGVAATGA
-181 TGRQIIGGLFGG
+181 
-193 ALAGVTAF
+193 
-201 FAVVFSTASC
+201 AVMTWLICCLSC
-211 PFIYIQDGDVKRF
+211 PFIYIQDGDVERF
-224 MGEVF
+224 MGEFF
-229 SGSVTENMARHDFLP
+229 SGAVTENMARHDFLP

-296 ASPQLPA
+296 AAPQLPA
-303 EAVTDQGANC
+303 EAVTDQGTNC

-374 MFGGRYDDYVEHQR
+374 MFGSRYDDYVEHQR
-388 NRSAEQKTQ
+388 DRSAEQKTQ

-406 EVQLRRDGRWETV
+406 EVQLRRAGQWETV
-419 HWVNLPGPYAFR
+419 HWVNLPGPFSFR
-431 SEVVPLDLSNTSEES
+431 SEVVPLDVSNTDEGP

-460 DYAAIDYTEQPGLS
+460 DYAAIDYTEQPGMV

-486 QGQDVAS
+486 LGQDVAS

-523 PGNARSLFM
+523 SGNVHSVFM

-539 PIREY
+539 PIRAY
-544 EGIPNM
+544 AGIPNM
-550 TELRKFKE
+550 TELKKFKE

-565 SKERFNDIAGIT
+565 SKEQFNDIAGIA

>member
-1 MLLISFHYVVMTI
+1 ML
-14 TNTIAMFLRLT
+14 LRLT
-25 RRNQFFGLILLA
+25 PRNQLFGFVLLA
-37 TAILFAG
+37 IATLAAA

-49 KATEHYS
+49 RATEHYS
-56 GDIEETL
+56 GEIEETL
-63 EGIVNPVFYN
+63 ERIVSPAFYN

-79 GKDIFQL
+79 GQDIFQL
-86 NNFFYD
+86 KYFFYD

-117 PRINRYTREKNG
+117 PKMNRYTREENG
-129 SIDGPGGLVYEIRIF
+129 SIDGPGGLVYEIRIE
-144 ANEVTFDGGTAGEG
+144 ANEVNFDGGSPVDG

-163 PTENIYLLDLL
+163 PIENMYRLDLL
-174 EHNDGAT
+174 EHNEATGFWRKMGGGVAALGAAV
-181 TGRQIIGGLFGG
+181 G
-193 ALAGVTAF
+193 AF
-201 FAVVFSTASC
+201 FAFFWSC
-211 PFIYIQDGDVKRF
+211 PFIYIQDGDTERF
-224 MGEVF
+224 MGELF
-229 SGSVTENMARHDFLP
+229 SGSVTENMARHDFMP

-250 VDGVYELRIA
+250 VDGIYELRIA
-260 NEMEERQ
+260 NEMKERQ

-274 EAVEHPADMEV
+274 EAVEHPAGMEV

-296 ASPQLPA
+296 AAPQLPV
-303 EAVTDQGANC
+303 EAVTDQGTNC
-313 EAVMAARDGIA
+313 ATLMVERDGIA
-324 YDFTDECAEK
+324 YDFTDESADNED
-334 ENFSSLSLAFDKPA
+334 FSSLSLAFDNPT
-348 GVDQAH
+348 GSDQAH

-359 KNTMWSMMMYESFMS
+359 KNTMWSGTMYEAFTS

-397 WLKDQGQML
+397 WLKDQGQIL
-406 EVQLRRDGRWETV
+406 EVQLRRDGQWETV
-419 HWVNLPGPYAFR
+419 HWVNLPGPYASR
-431 SEVVPLDLSNTSEES
+431 SEVVPLDLSNTSKES

>member
-1 MLLISFHYVVMTI
+1 MTI
-14 TNTIAMFLRLT
+14 TNTINAMPKFTL
-25 RRNQFFGLILLA
+25 RNQFFGLILLA
-37 TAILFAG
+37 IAIVAVA
-44 CGQYF
+44 CNGQYF
-49 KATEHYS
+49 KATKYYS
-56 GDIEETL
+56 AQIEEAL
-63 EGIVNPVFYN
+63 ESIKTPAFYN
-73 VFVTPS
+73 VFVTL
-79 GKDIFQL
+79 KERDIFQL
-86 NNFFYD
+86 DYFFYD
-92 REARSVV
+92 REARSVMGV
-99 GIYKEVDPELA
+99 YKFVNPELA
-110 ARNYRYA
+110 ERNYKYA
-117 PRINRYTREKNG
+117 PRMNRYTRKKNG
-129 SIDGPGGLVYEIRIF
+129 SIDGPGGLVYEIRIQ
-144 ANEVTFDGGTAGEG
+144 ANEVIFDGGTASEG
-158 VRVEI
+158 VRVKI
-163 PTENIYLLDLL
+163 PIENIYQLDLL
-174 EHNDGAT
+174 EHKEAVGILYKLLGGVAATGA
-181 TGRQIIGGLFGG
+181 
-193 ALAGVTAF
+193 AF
-201 FAVVFSTASC
+201 LTWVACCLSC
-211 PFIYIQDGDVKRF
+211 PFIYIQDGDVERF
-224 MGEVF
+224 MGEFF
-229 SGSVTENMARHDFLP
+229 SGAVTENMARHDFLP

-296 ASPQLPA
+296 AAPQLPA
-303 EAVTDQGANC
+303 EAVTDQGTNC

-374 MFGGRYDDYVEHQR
+374 MFGSRYDDYVEHQR
-388 NRSAEQKTQ
+388 DRSAEQKTQ

-406 EVQLRRDGRWETV
+406 EVQLRRSGQWETV
-419 HWVNLPGPYAFR
+419 HWVNLPGPFSFR
-431 SEVVPLDLSNTSEES
+431 SEVVPLDVSNTDGGP

-460 DYAAIDYTEQPGLS
+460 DYAAIDYTEQPGMV

-486 QGQDVAS
+486 LGQDVAS

-523 PGNARSLFM
+523 SGNVHSVFM

-539 PIREY
+539 PIRAY
-544 EGIPNM
+544 AGIPNM
-550 TELRKFKE
+550 TELKKFKE

-565 SKERFNDIAGIT
+565 SKEQFNDIAGIA

>member
-1 MLLISFHYVVMTI
+1 MPKFTL
-14 TNTIAMFLRLT
+14 
-25 RRNQFFGLILLA
+25 RNQFFGLILLVI
-37 TAILFAG
+37 AIVAVA
-44 CGQYF
+44 CNGQYF
-49 KATEHYS
+49 KATKYYS
-56 GDIEETL
+56 AQIEEAL
-63 EGIVNPVFYN
+63 ESIKAPAFYN
-73 VFVTPS
+73 VFVTL
-79 GKDIFQL
+79 KERDIFQL
-86 NNFFYD
+86 DYFFYD
-92 REARSVV
+92 REARSVMGV
-99 GIYKEVDPELA
+99 YKFVNPELA
-110 ARNYRYA
+110 ERNYTYA
-117 PRINRYTREKNG
+117 PGMNRYTRNKNG
-129 SIDGPGGLVYEIRIF
+129 SIDGPGGLVYEIRIQ
-144 ANEVTFDGGTAGEG
+144 ANEAIFYEGTASEG
-158 VRVEI
+158 VRVKI
-163 PTENIYLLDLL
+163 PIENIYQLDLL
-174 EHNDGAT
+174 EHKEAVGIMYKLLGGVAATGA
-181 TGRQIIGGLFGG
+181 
-193 ALAGVTAF
+193 
-201 FAVVFSTASC
+201 AVITWVLCCLSC
-211 PFIYIQDGDVKRF
+211 PFIYIQDGDVERF
-224 MGEVF
+224 MGEFF
-229 SGSVTENMARHDFLP
+229 SGAVTENMARHDFLP

-267 YTDLAVL
+267 YTDLAIL

-285 LMTPEGMPILF
+285 LMTPEGTPILF

-303 EAVTDQGANC
+303 EAVTDQGTNC

-374 MFGGRYDDYVEHQR
+374 MFGSRYDDYVEHQR
-388 NRSAEQKTQ
+388 DRSAEQKTQ

-406 EVQLRRDGRWETV
+406 EVQLRRAGQWETV
-419 HWVNLPGPYAFR
+419 HWVNLPGPFSFR
-431 SEVVPLDLSNTSEES
+431 SEVVPLDVSNTDEGS

-460 DYAAIDYTEQPGLS
+460 DYAAIDYTEQPGMV

-486 QGQDVAS
+486 LGQDVAS

-523 PGNARSLFM
+523 SGNVHSVFM

-539 PIREY
+539 PIRAY
-544 EGIPNM
+544 AGIPNM
-550 TELRKFKE
+550 AELKKFKE

-565 SKERFNDIAGIT
+565 SKEQFNDIAGIA

>member
-1 MLLISFHYVVMTI
+1 MLHRTQF
-14 TNTIAMFLRLT
+14 
-25 RRNQFFGLILLA
+25 RNQFLGLLLLA
-37 TAILFAG
+37 IATVAVS

-49 KATEHYS
+49 RATEHYS
-56 GDIEETL
+56 GQIEEAL
-63 EGIVNPVFYN
+63 ERVVSPAFYN
-73 VFVTPS
+73 VFVTPQ
-79 GKDIFQL
+79 GQDIFQL
-86 NNFFYD
+86 NYFFYD
-92 REARSVV
+92 REKGTVV
-99 GIYKEVDPELA
+99 GIYKAIDPDA
-110 ARNYRYA
+110 AERYYRYA
-117 PRINRYTREKNG
+117 PKMNRYTLEDNG
-129 SIDGPGGLVYEIRIF
+129 SIDGPGGLVYEIRIQ
-144 ANEVTFDGGTAGEG
+144 ANEVIYEGDGPRDGA
-158 VRVEI
+158 RVEI
-163 PTENIYLLDLL
+163 PIENIYQLDLL
-174 EHNDGAT
+174 EHNEAAGIF
-181 TGRQIIGGLFGG
+181 RKIGGGVAALG
-193 ALAGVTAF
+193 AAAWTFLAF
-201 FAVVFSTASC
+201 FLSC
-211 PFIYIQDGDVKRF
+211 PFIYIQDGETERF

-250 VDGVYELRIA
+250 ADGLYELRIA

-267 YTDLAVL
+267 YTDFAVL
-274 EAVEHPADMEV
+274 EAVEHPEGMEV
-285 LMTPEGMPILF
+285 LMTPEGVPVLF
-296 ASPQLPA
+296 AAPLLPS
-303 EAVTDQGANC
+303 EAVTDHGTNC
-313 EAVMAARDGIA
+313 QAIMAVRDGIA

-334 ENFSSLSLAFDKPA
+334 ENFSSLSIAFDNPA
-348 GVDQAH
+348 GADKAH

-359 KNTMWSMMMYESFMS
+359 KNTMWSMIMYESFMS
-374 MFGGRYDDYVEHQR
+374 MFGGRYDDYVKHQR
-388 NRSAEQKTQ
+388 DRSAEQKTQ

-406 EVQLRRDGRWETV
+406 EVQLRRAGQWETV

-431 SEVVPLDLSNTSEES
+431 SEAVPLDLSNTDEGS

-460 DYAAIDYTEQPGLS
+460 DYAVIDYTDQPDMV

-523 PGNARSLFM
+523 FGNVQSVFM

-544 EGIPNM
+544 AGIPNM
-550 TELRKFKE
+550 TELKKFKE

>member
-1 MLLISFHYVVMTI
+1 MTS
-14 TNTIAMFLRLT
+14 TNSINAMPTLT
-25 RRNQFFGLILLA
+25 LRNQFFGLILLGI
-37 TAILFAG
+37 AIVAVA
-44 CGQYF
+44 CNGQYF
-49 KATEHYS
+49 KATKYYS
-56 GDIEETL
+56 AQIEEAL
-63 EGIVNPVFYN
+63 ESIKAPAFYN
-73 VFVTPS
+73 VFVTL
-79 GKDIFQL
+79 KERDIFQL
-86 NNFFYD
+86 DYFFYD
-92 REARSVV
+92 REARSVMGV
-99 GIYKEVDPELA
+99 YKEVNPELA
-110 ARNYRYA
+110 ERNYRYA
-117 PRINRYTREKNG
+117 PKMNRYTRKKNG
-129 SIDGPGGLVYEIRIF
+129 SIDGPGGLVYEIRIE
-144 ANEVTFDGGTAGEG
+144 ANEVIFDGGVASEG

-163 PTENIYLLDLL
+163 PIENIYQLDLL
-174 EHNDGAT
+174 EHKEAVGILYKVLGGVAATGA
-181 TGRQIIGGLFGG
+181 
-193 ALAGVTAF
+193 AF
-201 FAVVFSTASC
+201 LTWVACCLSC
-211 PFIYIQDGDVKRF
+211 PFIYIQDGDVERF
-224 MGEVF
+224 MGEFF
-229 SGSVTENMARHDFLP
+229 SGAVTENMARHDFLP

-285 LMTPEGMPILF
+285 LMTPEGMPVLF
-296 ASPQLPA
+296 AAPQLPA
-303 EAVTDQGANC
+303 EAVTDQGTNC

-374 MFGGRYDDYVEHQR
+374 MFGSRYDDYVEHQR
-388 NRSAEQKTQ
+388 DRSAEQKTQ

-406 EVQLRRDGRWETV
+406 EVQLRRSGQWETV
-419 HWVNLPGPYAFR
+419 HWVNLPGPFSFR
-431 SEVVPLDLSNTSEES
+431 SEVVPLDVSNTDEGP

-460 DYAAIDYTEQPGLS
+460 DYAAIDYTEQPGMV
-474 KTPLALLSAEDE
+474 KTPLTLLSAEDE
-486 QGQDVAS
+486 LGQDVAS

-523 PGNARSLFM
+523 SGNVHSVFM

-539 PIREY
+539 PIRAY
-544 EGIPNM
+544 AGIPNM
-550 TELRKFKE
+550 TELKKFKE

-565 SKERFNDIAGIT
+565 SKEQFNDIAGIT

>member
-1 MLLISFHYVVMTI
+1 MPRFTL
-14 TNTIAMFLRLT
+14 
-25 RRNQFFGLILLA
+25 RNQFFGLILLA
-37 TAILFAG
+37 IAIVAVA
-44 CGQYF
+44 CNGQYF
-49 KATEHYS
+49 KATKYYS
-56 GDIEETL
+56 GQIEEAL
-63 EGIVNPVFYN
+63 ESIKTPAFYN
-73 VFVTPS
+73 VFVTL
-79 GKDIFQL
+79 KEREIFQL
-86 NNFFYD
+86 DYFFYD

-99 GIYKEVDPELA
+99 GVYKEVNPELA
-110 ARNYRYA
+110 ERNYGYA
-117 PRINRYTREKNG
+117 PKMNRYTRKKNG
-129 SIDGPGGLVYEIRIF
+129 SIDGPGGLVYEIRIQ
-144 ANEVTFDGGTAGEG
+144 ANEVIFDGGTASEG
-158 VRVEI
+158 ARVKI
-163 PTENIYLLDLL
+163 PIENIYQLDLL
-174 EHNDGAT
+174 EHKEAVG
-181 TGRQIIGGLFGG
+181 ILYKVLGGV
-193 ALAGVTAF
+193 AAS
-201 FAVVFSTASC
+201 FAAVLTWVACCLSC
-211 PFIYIQDGDVKRF
+211 PFIYIQDGDTERF
-224 MGEVF
+224 MGEFF
-229 SGSVTENMARHDFLP
+229 SGAVTENMARHDFLP

-285 LMTPEGMPILF
+285 LITPEGTPILF
-296 ASPQLPA
+296 AAPLLPA
-303 EAVTDQGANC
+303 EAVTDQGTNC
-313 EAVMAARDGIA
+313 EVVMAARDGIA

-374 MFGGRYDDYVEHQR
+374 MFGSRYDDYVEHQR
-388 NRSAEQKTQ
+388 DRSAEQKTQ

-406 EVQLRRDGRWETV
+406 EVQLRRAGQWETV
-419 HWVNLPGPYAFR
+419 HWVNLPGPFSFR
-431 SEVVPLDLSNTSEES
+431 SEVVPLDVSNTDEGP

-460 DYAAIDYTEQPGLS
+460 DYAAIDYTEQPGMV

-486 QGQDVAS
+486 LGQDVAS

-514 KFQALPAPE
+514 KFQALPASE
-523 PGNARSLFM
+523 PGNVHSVFM

-544 EGIPNM
+544 AGIPNM
-550 TELRKFKE
+550 TELKKFKE

-565 SKERFNDIAGIT
+565 SKEQFNDIAGIT

>member
-1 MLLISFHYVVMTI
+1 MPRFTL
-14 TNTIAMFLRLT
+14 
-25 RRNQFFGLILLA
+25 RNQFFGLILLA
-37 TAILFAG
+37 IAIVAVA
-44 CGQYF
+44 CNGQYF
-49 KATEHYS
+49 KATKYYS
-56 GDIEETL
+56 AQIEEAL
-63 EGIVNPVFYN
+63 ESIKTPAFYN
-73 VFVTPS
+73 VFVTL
-79 GKDIFQL
+79 KEREIFQL
-86 NNFFYD
+86 DYFFYD

-99 GIYKEVDPELA
+99 GVYKEVNPELA
-110 ARNYRYA
+110 ERNYGYA
-117 PRINRYTREKNG
+117 PKMNRYTRKKNG
-129 SIDGPGGLVYEIRIF
+129 SIDGPGGLVYEIRIQ
-144 ANEVTFDGGTAGEG
+144 ANEVIFDGGTASEG
-158 VRVEI
+158 ARVKI
-163 PTENIYLLDLL
+163 PIENIYQLDLL
-174 EHNDGAT
+174 EHKEAVG
-181 TGRQIIGGLFGG
+181 ILYKVLGGV
-193 ALAGVTAF
+193 AAS
-201 FAVVFSTASC
+201 FAAVLTWVACCLSC
-211 PFIYIQDGDVKRF
+211 PFIYIQDGDTERF
-224 MGEVF
+224 MGEFF
-229 SGSVTENMARHDFLP
+229 SGAVTENMARHDFLP

-285 LMTPEGMPILF
+285 LITPEGTPILF
-296 ASPQLPA
+296 AAPLLPA
-303 EAVTDQGANC
+303 EAVTDQGTNC
-313 EAVMAARDGIA
+313 EVVMAARDGIA

-374 MFGGRYDDYVEHQR
+374 MFGSRYDDYVEHQR
-388 NRSAEQKTQ
+388 DRSAEQKTQ

-406 EVQLRRDGRWETV
+406 EVQLRRAGQWETV
-419 HWVNLPGPYAFR
+419 HWVNLPGPFSFR
-431 SEVVPLDLSNTSEES
+431 SEVVPLDVSNTDEGP

-460 DYAAIDYTEQPGLS
+460 DYAAIDYTEQPGMV

-486 QGQDVAS
+486 LGQDVAS

-514 KFQALPAPE
+514 KFQALPASE
-523 PGNARSLFM
+523 PGNVHSVFM

-544 EGIPNM
+544 AGIPNM
-550 TELRKFKE
+550 TELKKFKE

-565 SKERFNDIAGIT
+565 SKEQFNDIVGIT

>member
-1 MLLISFHYVVMTI
+1 MNSFHYVVMTI
-14 TNTIAMFLRLT
+14 TNTINAMPKFTL
-25 RRNQFFGLILLA
+25 RNQFFGLILLA
-37 TAILFAG
+37 IAIVVVA
-44 CGQYF
+44 CNGQYF
-49 KATEHYS
+49 KATKYYS
-56 GDIEETL
+56 AQIEEAL
-63 EGIVNPVFYN
+63 ESIKAPAFYN
-73 VFVTPS
+73 VFVTL
-79 GKDIFQL
+79 KERDIFQL
-86 NNFFYD
+86 DYFFYD
-92 REARSVV
+92 REVRSVMGV
-99 GIYKEVDPELA
+99 YKEVNPELA
-110 ARNYRYA
+110 ERNYTYA
-117 PRINRYTREKNG
+117 PGMNRYTRNKNG
-129 SIDGPGGLVYEIRIF
+129 SIDGPGGLVYEIRIQ
-144 ANEVTFDGGTAGEG
+144 ANEVIFDGGVASEG

-163 PTENIYLLDLL
+163 PIENIYQLDLL
-174 EHNDGAT
+174 EHKEAVGILYKVLGGVAATGA
-181 TGRQIIGGLFGG
+181 
-193 ALAGVTAF
+193 AF
-201 FAVVFSTASC
+201 LTWVACCLSC
-211 PFIYIQDGDVKRF
+211 PFIYIQDGDVERF
-224 MGEVF
+224 MGEFF
-229 SGSVTENMARHDFLP
+229 SGAVTENMARHDFLP

-260 NEMEERQ
+260 NEMEECQ

-296 ASPQLPA
+296 AAPQLPA
-303 EAVTDQGANC
+303 EALTDQGTNC

-374 MFGGRYDDYVEHQR
+374 MFGSRYDDYVEHQR
-388 NRSAEQKTQ
+388 DRSAEQKTQ

-406 EVQLRRDGRWETV
+406 EVQLRRSGQWETV
-419 HWVNLPGPYAFR
+419 HWVNLPGPFSFR
-431 SEVVPLDLSNTSEES
+431 SEVVPLDVSNTDEGP

-460 DYAAIDYTEQPGLS
+460 DYAAIDYTEQPGMV
-474 KTPLALLSAEDE
+474 KTPLTLLSAEDE
-486 QGQDVAS
+486 LGQDVAS

-523 PGNARSLFM
+523 SGNVHSVFM

-539 PIREY
+539 PIRAY
-544 EGIPNM
+544 AGIPNM
-550 TELRKFKE
+550 TELKKFKE

-565 SKERFNDIAGIT
+565 SKEQFNDIAGIA

>member
-1 MLLISFHYVVMTI
+1 MPRFTL
-14 TNTIAMFLRLT
+14 
-25 RRNQFFGLILLA
+25 RNQFFGLILLA
-37 TAILFAG
+37 IAIVAVA
-44 CGQYF
+44 CNGQYF
-49 KATEHYS
+49 KATKYYS
-56 GDIEETL
+56 AQIEEAL
-63 EGIVNPVFYN
+63 ESIKTPAFYN
-73 VFVTPS
+73 VFVTL
-79 GKDIFQL
+79 KEREIFQL
-86 NNFFYD
+86 DYFFYD

-99 GIYKEVDPELA
+99 GVYKEVNPELA
-110 ARNYRYA
+110 ERNYGYA
-117 PRINRYTREKNG
+117 PKMNRYTRKKNG
-129 SIDGPGGLVYEIRIF
+129 SIDGPGGLVYEIRIQ
-144 ANEVTFDGGTAGEG
+144 ANEVIFPGGTASEG
-158 VRVEI
+158 ARVKI
-163 PTENIYLLDLL
+163 PIKNIYQLDLL
-174 EHNDGAT
+174 EHKEAVG
-181 TGRQIIGGLFGG
+181 ILYKVLGGV
-193 ALAGVTAF
+193 AAS
-201 FAVVFSTASC
+201 FAAVLTWAACCLSC
-211 PFIYIQDGDVKRF
+211 PFIYIQDGDTERF
-224 MGEVF
+224 MGEFF
-229 SGSVTENMARHDFLP
+229 SGAVTENMARHDFLP

-285 LMTPEGMPILF
+285 LITPEGTPILF
-296 ASPQLPA
+296 AAPLLPA
-303 EAVTDQGANC
+303 EAVTDQGTNC
-313 EAVMAARDGIA
+313 EVVMAARDGIA

-374 MFGGRYDDYVEHQR
+374 MFGSRYDDYVEHQR
-388 NRSAEQKTQ
+388 DRSAEQKTQ

-406 EVQLRRDGRWETV
+406 EVQLRRAGQWETV
-419 HWVNLPGPYAFR
+419 HWVNLPGPFSFR
-431 SEVVPLDLSNTSEES
+431 SEVVPLDVSNTDEGP

-460 DYAAIDYTEQPGLS
+460 DYAAIDYTEQPGMV

-486 QGQDVAS
+486 LGQDVAS

-514 KFQALPAPE
+514 KFQALPASE
-523 PGNARSLFM
+523 PGNVHSVFM

-544 EGIPNM
+544 AGIPNM
-550 TELRKFKE
+550 TELKKFKE

-565 SKERFNDIAGIT
+565 SKEQFNDIAGIT

>member
-1 MLLISFHYVVMTI
+1 MTI
-14 TNTIAMFLRLT
+14 TNTTNAMPKFTL
-25 RRNQFFGLILLA
+25 RNQFFGLILLA
-37 TAILFAG
+37 IAIVAVA
-44 CGQYF
+44 CNGQYF
-49 KATEHYS
+49 KATKYYS
-56 GDIEETL
+56 AQIEEAL
-63 EGIVNPVFYN
+63 ESIKAPAFYN
-73 VFVTPS
+73 VFVTL
-79 GKDIFQL
+79 KERDIFQL
-86 NNFFYD
+86 DYFFYD
-92 REARSVV
+92 REARSVMGV
-99 GIYKEVDPELA
+99 YKEVNPELA
-110 ARNYRYA
+110 ERNYKYA
-117 PRINRYTREKNG
+117 PGMNRYTRKKNG
-129 SIDGPGGLVYEIRIF
+129 SIDGPGGLVYEIRIQ
-144 ANEVTFDGGTAGEG
+144 ANEVIFDGGAASEG
-158 VRVEI
+158 VRVKI
-163 PTENIYLLDLL
+163 PIEKIYRLALL
-174 EHNDGAT
+174 EYKEAVGILYKLLGGVAATGA
-181 TGRQIIGGLFGG
+181 
-193 ALAGVTAF
+193 
-201 FAVVFSTASC
+201 AVMTWLICCLSC
-211 PFIYIQDGDVKRF
+211 PFIYIQDGDVERF
-224 MGEVF
+224 MGEFF
-229 SGSVTENMARHDFLP
+229 SGAVTENMARHDFLP

-296 ASPQLPA
+296 AAPQLPA
-303 EAVTDQGANC
+303 EAVTDQGTNC

-374 MFGGRYDDYVEHQR
+374 MFGSRYDDYVEHQR
-388 NRSAEQKTQ
+388 DRSAEQKTQ

-406 EVQLRRDGRWETV
+406 EVQLRRAGQWETV
-419 HWVNLPGPYAFR
+419 HWVNLPGPFSFR
-431 SEVVPLDLSNTSEES
+431 SEVVPLDVSNTDEGP

-460 DYAAIDYTEQPGLS
+460 DYAAIDYTEQSGMV

-486 QGQDVAS
+486 LGQDVAS

-523 PGNARSLFM
+523 SGNVHSVFM

-539 PIREY
+539 PIRAY
-544 EGIPNM
+544 AGIPNM
-550 TELRKFKE
+550 TELKKFKE

-565 SKERFNDIAGIT
+565 SKEQFNDIAGIA

>member
-1 MLLISFHYVVMTI
+1 MRFT
-14 TNTIAMFLRLT
+14 F
-25 RRNQFFGLILLA
+25 RNQIYGLILLA
-37 TAILFAG
+37 TATLAVA

-56 GDIEETL
+56 GQIEEAL
-63 EGIVNPVFYN
+63 ESIKTPAFYN
-73 VFVTPS
+73 VFVTLQARE
-79 GKDIFQL
+79 IFQL
-86 NNFFYD
+86 DYFFYD
-92 REARSVV
+92 REARSVMGV
-99 GIYKEVDPELA
+99 YKEVNPELA
-110 ARNYRYA
+110 ERNYKYA
-117 PRINRYTREKNG
+117 PGMNRYTRNKNG
-129 SIDGPGGLVYEIRIF
+129 SIDGPGGLVYEIRIQ
-144 ANEVTFDGGTAGEG
+144 ANEVIFDGGIASEG
-158 VRVEI
+158 VRVKI
-163 PTENIYLLDLL
+163 PIENIYQLDLL
-174 EHNDGAT
+174 EHKEAVGILYKVLGGVAATGA
-181 TGRQIIGGLFGG
+181 
-193 ALAGVTAF
+193 AF
-201 FAVVFSTASC
+201 LTWVACCLSC
-211 PFIYIQDGDVKRF
+211 PFIYIQDGDVERF
-224 MGEVF
+224 MGEFF
-229 SGSVTENMARHDFLP
+229 SGAVTENMARHDFLP

-285 LMTPEGMPILF
+285 LMTPEGMPVLF
-296 ASPQLPA
+296 AAPQLPA
-303 EAVTDQGANC
+303 EAVTDEGTNC

-348 GVDQAH
+348 GADQAH

-374 MFGGRYDDYVEHQR
+374 MFGSRYDDYVEHQR
-388 NRSAEQKTQ
+388 DRSAEQKTQ

-406 EVQLRRDGRWETV
+406 EVQLRRAGQWETV
-419 HWVNLPGPYAFR
+419 HWVNLPGPFSFR
-431 SEVVPLDLSNTSEES
+431 SEVVPLDVSNTDEGP
-446 VELRLVAGYHFWEL
+446 VELRLVAGYYFWEL
-460 DYAAIDYTEQPGLS
+460 DYAAIDYTEQPGMV

-486 QGQDVAS
+486 LGQNVAS

-514 KFQALPAPE
+514 KFQALPAPDS
-523 PGNARSLFM
+523 GNVHSVFM

-544 EGIPNM
+544 AGIPNM
-550 TELRKFKE
+550 TELKKFKE

-565 SKERFNDIAGIT
+565 SKEQFNDIAGIT

>member
-1 MLLISFHYVVMTI
+1 MTI
-14 TNTIAMFLRLT
+14 TNTINAMPKFTL
-25 RRNQFFGLILLA
+25 RNQFFGLILLA
-37 TAILFAG
+37 IVIVAVA
-44 CGQYF
+44 CNGQYF
-49 KATEHYS
+49 KATKYYS
-56 GDIEETL
+56 AQIEEAL
-63 EGIVNPVFYN
+63 ESIKTPAFYN
-73 VFVTPS
+73 VFVTVQARE
-79 GKDIFQL
+79 IFQL
-86 NNFFYD
+86 DYFFYD
-92 REARSVV
+92 REARSVMGV
-99 GIYKEVDPELA
+99 YKEVNPELA
-110 ARNYRYA
+110 ERNYKYA
-117 PRINRYTREKNG
+117 PGMNRYTRNKNG
-129 SIDGPGGLVYEIRIF
+129 SIDGPGGLVYEIRIQ
-144 ANEVTFDGGTAGEG
+144 ANEVVFDGGTASEG
-158 VRVEI
+158 VRVKI
-163 PTENIYLLDLL
+163 PIENIYQLDLL
-174 EHNDGAT
+174 EHKEAVGILYKVLGGVAATGA
-181 TGRQIIGGLFGG
+181 
-193 ALAGVTAF
+193 AF
-201 FAVVFSTASC
+201 LTWVACCLSC
-211 PFIYIQDGDVKRF
+211 PFIYIQDGDVERF
-224 MGEVF
+224 MGEFF
-229 SGSVTENMARHDFLP
+229 SGAVTENMARHDFLP

-296 ASPQLPA
+296 AAPQLPA
-303 EAVTDQGANC
+303 EAVTDQGTNC
-313 EAVMAARDGIA
+313 EVVMAARDGIA

-374 MFGGRYDDYVEHQR
+374 MFGSRYDDYVEHQR
-388 NRSAEQKTQ
+388 DRSAEQKTQ

-406 EVQLRRDGRWETV
+406 EVQLRRTGQWETV
-419 HWVNLPGPYAFR
+419 HWVNLPGPFSFR
-431 SEVVPLDLSNTSEES
+431 SEVVPLDVSNTDEGP

-460 DYAAIDYTEQPGLS
+460 DYAAIDYTEQPGMV

-486 QGQDVAS
+486 LGQDVAS

-523 PGNARSLFM
+523 PGNVHSVFM

-544 EGIPNM
+544 AGIPNM
-550 TELRKFKE
+550 TELKKFKE

-565 SKERFNDIAGIT
+565 SKEQFNDIAGIT

>member
-1 MLLISFHYVVMTI
+1 MTI
-14 TNTIAMFLRLT
+14 TNTINSMPRFTL
-25 RRNQFFGLILLA
+25 RNQFFGLILLA
-37 TAILFAG
+37 IAIVAVA
-44 CGQYF
+44 CNGQYF
-49 KATEHYS
+49 KATKYYS
-56 GDIEETL
+56 GQIEEAL
-63 EGIVNPVFYN
+63 ESIKTPAFYN
-73 VFVTPS
+73 VFVTL
-79 GKDIFQL
+79 KEREIFQL
-86 NNFFYD
+86 DYFFYD

-99 GIYKEVDPELA
+99 GVYKEVNPELA
-110 ARNYRYA
+110 ERNYGYA
-117 PRINRYTREKNG
+117 PKMNRYTRKKNG
-129 SIDGPGGLVYEIRIF
+129 SIDGPGGLVYEIRIQ
-144 ANEVTFDGGTAGEG
+144 ANEVIFDGGTASEG
-158 VRVEI
+158 ARVKI
-163 PTENIYLLDLL
+163 PIENIYQLDLL
-174 EHNDGAT
+174 EHKEAVG
-181 TGRQIIGGLFGG
+181 ILYKVLGGV
-193 ALAGVTAF
+193 AAS
-201 FAVVFSTASC
+201 FAAVLTWVACCLSC
-211 PFIYIQDGDVKRF
+211 PFIYIQDGDTERF
-224 MGEVF
+224 MGEFF
-229 SGSVTENMARHDFLP
+229 SGAVTENMARHDFLP

-285 LMTPEGMPILF
+285 LITPEGTPILF
-296 ASPQLPA
+296 AAPLLPA
-303 EAVTDQGANC
+303 EAVTDQGTNC
-313 EAVMAARDGIA
+313 EVVMAARDGIA

-374 MFGGRYDDYVEHQR
+374 MFGSRYDDYVEHQR
-388 NRSAEQKTQ
+388 DRSAEQKTQ

-406 EVQLRRDGRWETV
+406 EVQLRRAGQWETV
-419 HWVNLPGPYAFR
+419 HWVNLPGPFSFR
-431 SEVVPLDLSNTSEES
+431 SEVVPLDVSNTDEGP

-460 DYAAIDYTEQPGLS
+460 DYAAIDYTEQPGMV

-486 QGQDVAS
+486 LGQDVAS

-514 KFQALPAPE
+514 KFQALPASE
-523 PGNARSLFM
+523 PGNVHSVFM

-544 EGIPNM
+544 AGIPNM
-550 TELRKFKE
+550 TELKKFKE

-565 SKERFNDIAGIT
+565 SKEQFNDIAGIT

>member
-1 MLLISFHYVVMTI
+1 MISFHYVVMTI
-14 TNTIAMFLRLT
+14 TNTINAMPILT
-25 RRNQFFGLILLA
+25 LRNQFFGLILLA
-37 TAILFAG
+37 ISIVAVA
-44 CGQYF
+44 CNGQYF
-49 KATEHYS
+49 TATKYYS
-56 GDIEETL
+56 AQIEEAL
-63 EGIVNPVFYN
+63 ESIKTPAFYN
-73 VFVTPS
+73 VFVTL
-79 GKDIFQL
+79 KEREIFQL
-86 NNFFYD
+86 DYFFYD

-99 GIYKEVDPELA
+99 GVYKEVNPELA
-110 ARNYRYA
+110 ERNYRYT
-117 PRINRYTREKNG
+117 PKMNRYTRNKNG
-129 SIDGPGGLVYEIRIF
+129 SIDGPGGLVYEIRIQ
-144 ANEVTFDGGTAGEG
+144 ANEVIFDGGIASEG
-158 VRVEI
+158 VRIKI
-163 PTENIYLLDLL
+163 PIENIYQLDLL
-174 EHNDGAT
+174 EHNYAAGILRKLGGGVAAVGAT
-181 TGRQIIGGLFGG
+181 VWT
-193 ALAGVTAF
+193 F
-201 FAVVFSTASC
+201 FAFIWSC
-211 PFIYIQDGDVKRF
+211 PFIYIQDGDTERF
-224 MGEVF
+224 MGELF
-229 SGSVTENMARHDFLP
+229 SGSVTENMARHDFMP

-250 VDGVYELRIA
+250 VDGIYELRIA
-260 NEMEERQ
+260 NEMKERQ

-274 EAVEHPADMEV
+274 EAVEHPAGMEV
-285 LMTPEGMPILF
+285 LMTPEGTPILF
-296 ASPQLPA
+296 AAPQLPV
-303 EAVTDQGANC
+303 EAVTDQGTNC
-313 EAVMAARDGIA
+313 ATLMAERDGIA
-324 YDFTDECAEK
+324 YDFTDESAHNED
-334 ENFSSLSLAFDKPA
+334 FSSLSLAFDNPT
-348 GVDQAH
+348 GSNQAH

-359 KNTMWSMMMYESFMS
+359 KNTMWSGMMYEAFTS